1 MDLLG
6 DGIALNQR
14 NSTQIENDLRLSQ
27 ENPNLLINQGKNN
40 LFIPGISEE
49 KINIFKNNSYKQSCE
64 IMSYYYTTH
73 KYLLNSEEY
82 LNIFSFHKGS
92 LLGKIK

>member
-1 MDLLG
+1 MNLLG

-14 NSTQIENDLRLSQ
+14 KSIQIENDLRLSQ

-49 KINIFKNNSYKQSCE
+49 KLIFLTIIHPSKAVILCLIIIRPTNIY
-64 IMSYYYTTH
+64 
-73 KYLLNSEEY
+73 
-82 LNIFSFHKGS
+82 
-92 LLGKIK
+92 